1 LGVSSDGKGPPW
13 IDFGWKAPTGIGAE
27 SARRRSWHWD
37 PRQVRILPPRPRST
51 LLAFTVLRSGLSCV
65 EGGKLQQKDNLF
77 ARPTAGPKQP
87 RRNLTIKACGTHPRS
102 AAHQRRQT
110 PGHMS
115 AVLPHPCN
123 CNLPS
128 VVCILLLPTPRLC
141 HTAYPIR
148 PSAEAAER
156 RRA

>member
-1 LGVSSDGKGPPW
+1 MDRFRMEGAHWYWRRVSTEKELARGSEAGTNTPAAPEVNSARLYSAPLWPQLRRGGVSCSKKTIYSRAQPQD
-13 IDFGWKAPTGIGAE
+13 
-27 SARRRSWHWD
+27 RN
-37 PRQVRILPPRPRST
+37 
-51 LLAFTVLRSGLSCV
+51 
-65 EGGKLQQKDNLF
+65 KLD
-77 ARPTAGPKQP
+77 ATW
-87 RRNLTIKACGTHPRS
+87 TIKACGTHPRS

-156 RRA
+156 R